1 MESLFNKDTANGI
14 LERLEKLQPDS
25 KPLWGKMSV
34 SQMIAHCEAPLNVA
48 LGITPLKQSFLGLL
62 FGRIAKR
69 QLLKPEPF
77 KKSLPT
83 APEFVIKSMPDFT
96 TEKENLKS
104 LIKCFAAT
112 EPTTVSSRAH
122 PFFGKMT
129 SDEWGFLQ
137 WKHLDHHLRQFGV

>member
-1 MESLFNKDTANGI
+1 MANLFHETTANEI

-25 KPLWGKMSV
+25 KALWGKMNV
-34 SQMIAHCEAPLNVA
+34 SQMIVHCEAPMNVA
-48 LGITPLKQSFLGLL
+48 LGDTTLKQSFLGLL
-62 FGRIAKR
+62 FGRIAKK

-83 APEFVIKSMPDFT
+83 APEFVVKNTPDFA
-96 TEKENLKS
+96 TEKLKLKL
-104 LIKCFAAT
+104 LIKRFAAT
-112 EPTTVSSRAH
+112 DPTTVSSRAH

-129 SDEWGFLQ
+129 SAEWGFLQ